1 MKKILL
7 LISLFLTSALYAQQT
22 ITYKGSGNY
31 ILKERTDLRRY
42 DNGKYI
48 GLVSREVSSYIV
60 PISNENGYLYDGNFY
75 LLQDTKRASVSVT
88 GGIND
93 AIPSV
98 FRINSEGYLEML
110 EDNGYPTF
118 RSFPSFPKEKIKIGD
133 SWSGSAERTVDPLNK
148 GIYTKVPVYA
158 QYTYKSDST
167 FHEQEVYVIEAQW
180 ATRYGMG
187 IGSSYIDPAGDSELV
202 KANGSHKASMYI
214 SKATGNALVI
224 RDTVDEVFVY
234 SDGKQVALKGTI
246 SLFTEYPPS
255 VEEEKLLPAIK
266 RLAQLDEDNSVK
278 KEEKLSDSLITK
290 INNHNNSLKV
300 EKVQEGLR
308 LTIEDLQFKANSS
321 ELLPGEEKRLNAI
334 AEILKQA
341 PSSQFLIAGHT
352 ASIGNP
358 KGEYEL
364 SVERAHSIANE
375 LTKRG
380 IAPERFI
387 CKGYGG
393 TKPVGDNSTSEGKA
407 KNRRVEITI
416 LE

>member
-1 MKKILL
+1 MKNKFLIFLL
-7 LISLFLTSALYAQQT
+7 FFSFNFLFSQQT
-22 ITYKGSGNY
+22 ISYKGSGNY

-48 GLVSREVSSYIV
+48 GLVSREVSSYIC

-98 FRINSEGYLEML
+98 FKISSEGNLEMI

-148 GIYTKVPVYA
+148 GVYTKIPIYA
-158 QYTYKSDST
+158 QYTYIGDST
-167 FHEQEVYVIEAQW
+167 FNNQEVFVIQSQW
-180 ATRYGMG
+180 ATRYGLG
-187 IGSSYIDPAGDSELV
+187 VGSSYVDINGDPDLI
-202 KANGSHKASMYI
+202 KANGSHNASIYV
-214 SKATGNALVI
+214 SKTTGNALVI
-224 RDTVDEVFVY
+224 RDTVDELFVY
-234 SDGKQVALKGTI
+234 SDGKQIALKGTI

-266 RLAQLDEDNSVK
+266 RLAKLDENSIK
-278 KEEKLSDSLITK
+278 DEKLSDSLITK
-290 INNHNNSLKV
+290 INSKNNSLKV
-300 EKVQEGLR
+300 DKVQEGLR
-308 LTIEDLQFKANSS
+308 LTIEDLKFRPNSA
-321 ELLPGEEKRLNAI
+321 ELLPDEEKRLNEI
-334 AEILKQA
+334 ADILKQA
-341 PSSQFLIAGHT
+341 EKSQFLIAGHT

-358 KGEYEL
+358 KGEMEL
-364 SVERAHSIANE
+364 SLERAHSIANA
-375 LTKRG
+375 LSKRG
-380 IAPERFI
+380 ININKFI

-393 TKPVGDNSTSEGKA
+393 TKPIGDNSTSEGKA